1 MRNRRKE
8 MQTYTFETTIRC
20 SVTIEA
26 EDFETALQAAEVI
39 DPITTECEYQE
50 WELVE
55 SSDGE

>member
-1 MRNRRKE
+1 

-55 SSDGE
+55 SSDGQ